1 MRIIPLDDR
10 CLLFFVR
17 NPQKGP
23 VKSRL
28 AKAVGADVAR
38 ELYRNFLLD
47 MLSMLESSNF
57 PLIICFYPEDALS
70 DLKNFLGR
78 DYRYQPQRGADLG
91 ERMKEAFTDAFV
103 MRFRRVVLIGSDIP
117 DLPADIITEAFTHLE
132 TVDTILGPSSDG
144 GYYLIGF
151 NREGFLPEAF
161 RGLLWGTRGVSEK
174 TLSILRHHK
183 RTAHL
188 LPSWSD
194 IDSVD
199 DLKTFLG
206 RNRHPSAAP
215 RTLAYL
221 HQMKLLV
228 ADDQQ

>member
-1 MRIIPLDDR
+1 VRTHPVDDR

-28 AKAVGADVAR
+28 ARAVGADVAR

-47 MLSMLESSNF
+47 MLSMLESNDF
-57 PLIICFYPEDALS
+57 PLIICFYPEDAIC

-91 ERMKEAFTDAFV
+91 ERMKEAFIDAFA
-103 MRFRRVVLIGSDIP
+103 MQFRRVVLIGSDIP

-132 TVDTILGPSSDG
+132 AVDAVLGPSSDG

-161 RGLLWGTRGVSEK
+161 RGVLWGTAGVLKK
-174 TLSILRHHK
+174 TLSILRHNK
-183 RTAHL
+183 QTVHL

-199 DLKTFLG
+199 DLKTFFG
-206 RNRHPSAAP
+206 RNTDPSAAA

-221 HQMKLLV
+221 HRMKLLIGNN
-228 ADDQQ
+228 QQ